1 MEFEVKGKI
10 CGKGRPRFVRR
21 GQFVQTYTPDTTA
34 NYENLIKLSFINARG
49 EIINKPKGVLISII
63 AGFTPP
69 TSLSKKKQIEC
80 LDNKIKCIKKPD
92 IDNITKAV
100 MDALNKIAYEDDSQ
114 VVEINVTKRYHEQET
129 LFIEIEEAV

>member
-1 MEFEVKGKI
+1 MQFEVKGKI

-34 NYENLIKLSFINARG
+34 NYENLTKLSFIQAGG

-69 TSLSKKKQIEC
+69 TSVSKKKQIEQIE
-80 LDNKIKCIKKPD
+80 LK
-92 IDNITKAV
+92 V
-100 MDALNKIAYEDDSQ
+100 MLLLKN
-114 VVEINVTKRYHEQET
+114 
-129 LFIEIEEAV
+129 

>member
-1 MEFEVKGKI
+1 MQFEVKGKI
-10 CGKGRPRFVRR
+10 CVKGRPRFVRR
-21 GQFVQTYTPDTTA
+21 GQCVQTYTPDTTA
-34 NYENLIKLSFINARG
+34 NYENLIKWSLIQAGG
-49 EIINKPKGVLISII
+49 EIINTPTGVLISII

-69 TSLSKKKQIEC
+69 TSVSKKKQIDC

-92 IDNITKAV
+92 IDNITKLV

-114 VVEINVTKRYHEQET
+114 VVEMTVRKVYHEQET